1 MQFYRRLQPIRAIS
15 FDLDD
20 TLYDNIPVMRAAE
33 AANYAKLCELFPVAA
48 AWSQAEWAQRRW
60 QLMQTDADLASDMT
74 LLRLATIRLGL
85 MQLGIDSKQAE
96 AGAEQVLA
104 AFLARRNQVDVP
116 AQSHQLLSELGQHY
130 PLIAISN
137 GNVDTTKIGLRDYF
151 THVIQPGDGRRGK
164 PYPDM
169 FTVAQQAYPHLCP
182 AQWLHVGD
190 SPVADVLGAQR
201 MGWQTAWFK
210 SGLYDASSL
219 IVLPH
224 VAYHDNRQLGH
235 LLLERQR

>member
-1 MQFYRRLQPIRAIS
+1 MQFYRRLQPVRAIS

-20 TLYDNIPVMRAAE
+20 TLYDNVPVMRAAE
-33 AANYAKLCELFPVAA
+33 AAAYAKLCKLFPVAA
-48 AWSQAEWAQRRW
+48 SWSQAEWAQRRW
-60 QLMQTDADLASDMT
+60 QLMQTDADLAADMT
-74 LLRLATIRLGL
+74 LLRLATLRLGL

-96 AGAEQVLA
+96 AGAEQVFA
-104 AFLARRNQVDVP
+104 VFMDYRNRVDVP
-116 AQSHQLLSELGQHY
+116 AHSHQLLRALGQHY

-137 GNVDTTKIGLRDYF
+137 GNVDTQAIGLRDYF
-151 THVIQPGDGRRGK
+151 THVIQPGEGRRGK

-169 FTVAQQAYPHLCP
+169 FAAAQQAYPHLRA

-210 SGLYDASSL
+210 SGLYDAQSL

-224 VAYHDNRQLGH
+224 VAYHDNRQLEH
-235 LLLERQR
+235 LLLSQPR